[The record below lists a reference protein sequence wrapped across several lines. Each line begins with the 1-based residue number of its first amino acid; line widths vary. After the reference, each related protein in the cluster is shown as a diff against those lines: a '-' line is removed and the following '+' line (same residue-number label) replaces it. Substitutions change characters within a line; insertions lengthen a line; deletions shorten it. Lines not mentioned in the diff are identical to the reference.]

1 MIETVSGAIY
11 SLIGITGLFGI
22 LILICKDVWHT
33 HNQHSTLDNIGM
45 LFVCLAI
52 LELEVMLI
60 VEIAI
65 YYMKY
70 N

>member
-11 SLIGITGLFGI
+11 SLIAITGLFGM
-22 LILICKDVWHT
+22 LILIFKDLWHT
-33 HNQHSTLDNIGM
+33 HGQHSTLDNVGIV
-45 LFVCLAI
+45 FICLALI
-52 LELEVMLI
+52 ELEVMLI